1 VKRFQKRRQRAAT
14 PFGQPRLSS
23 TLNIPD
29 QPRSAGEVPDRLPA
43 ARLRAG
49 HRAPTSLLKDVSV

>member
-23 TLNIPD
+23 TLNIPT
-29 QPRSAGEVPDRLPA
+29 SPDPQGKCLIGFPLLAFERATELLP
-43 ARLRAG
+43 
-49 HRAPTSLLKDVSV
+49 PC